1 MIIKEDNL
9 KFIDNLITKK
19 MKRGFWT
26 GLWAFVLAKI
36 THLLVTFAIG
46 LFVVMVVGV
55 SKASIAFLKIVD
67 SPIVGII
74 YLLVVTRYIYLKLVG
89 DEGEDKN
96 E

>member
-9 KFIDNLITKK
+9 KFIDNLIKKK

-46 LFVVMVVGV
+46 MFTVMAFGLNDGV
-55 SKASIAFLKIVD
+55 MSFLQFVD
-67 SPIVGII
+67 SSIVGII
-74 YLLVVTRYIYLKLVG
+74 YLVLVTRYIYFKLVG
-89 DEGEDKN
+89 NEDDK
-96 E
+96 

>member
-1 MIIKEDNL
+1 MIIREDDL
-9 KFIDNLITKK
+9 KFIDNLIKNK

-46 LFVVMVVGV
+46 MFTVT
-55 SKASIAFLKIVD
+55 AFGFNGNVKSFLEFVD

-74 YLLVVTRYIYLKLVG
+74 YLVIVTRYIYFKLV
-89 DEGEDKN
+89 E
-96 E
+96 